1 MVKTLQEVISDL
13 NDVINE
19 LPLDVIQDYV
29 KGTSPGPDMNY
40 GRAHATLLARICE
53 QYSFNSVLY
62 NGAEYWLRMEC
73 IHWDLFPR
81 IHNLCWRNVV
91 LTELSFQL
99 WDKSGAT
106 AQSWE
111 Y

>member
-29 KGTSPGPDMNY
+29 RGTSPGPGMNY
-40 GRAHATLLARICE
+40 GRAHATLLARIRE
-53 QYSFNSVLY
+53 RYSFNSVLY
-62 NGAEYWLRMEC
+62 NDVEYWLRMEC
-73 IHWDLFPR
+73 ILWESFPR
-81 IHNLCWRNVV
+81 IHSLCWHNIV
-91 LTELSFQL
+91 LNELSFQL
-99 WDKSGAT
+99 QHKSGAT
-106 AQSWE
+106 SQSWD